1 MTRLL
6 DFASMTVLAVLA
18 ASALAADEPARQN
31 FFNDPFLQI
40 TDGLPACPTPP
51 GPEITEAEMRA
62 EAHGR
67 SERGGSCYRD
77 GRCRLANAYL
87 YDREIIPRVKIA
99 VDVDGRFAKTTRV
112 WALGQRRWVTLRG
125 CVSQPEEAAELE
137 RLVKGLDDVEAV
149 VNQLQVRPAR

>member
-1 MTRLL
+1 MRLL
-6 DFASMTVLAVLA
+6 EFTVAALLAAPVLALA
-18 ASALAADEPARQN
+18 EDPPARQN
-31 FFNDPFLQI
+31 YFNDPFQQI

-77 GRCRLANAYL
+77 GRCRLPNAYL

-99 VDVDGRFAKTTRV
+99 VDADGRFAKTTRF

-125 CVSQPEEAAELE
+125 CVSTATEAVELE

-149 VNQLQVRPAR
+149 VNQLTVRPPSAN

>member
-1 MTRLL
+1 MRLL
-6 DFASMTVLAVLA
+6 EFAAVAVLA
-18 ASALAADEPARQN
+18 APVLADEPARQN

-77 GRCRLANAYL
+77 GRCRLPNAYL

-99 VDVDGRFAKTTRV
+99 VDADGRFAKTTRV

-125 CVSQPEEAAELE
+125 CVSTAAEAVELE

-149 VNQLQVRPAR
+149 VNQLEVRRGGP